1 MVDLGAVRV
10 AELETRL
17 NEKIRRFFTRVT
29 RGMGGAIPD
38 KTWSALIDAVKAI
51 RPNLQADIERL
62 LSLQAYSKF
71 RLLGHAAEV
80 LLRERDALGISLDI
94 FSGSNRLRDQV
105 LSQWA
110 PRRNTV
116 RDINETEGTAS
127 LGGLPAGSSSFLRG
141 IPQRYLTRVSIPRR
155 ASSSRECIS
164 LASTCASCSGL
175 PGRRASTA
183 GPKLHLRTPPDTSR
197 FRSSLRVCVPVG
209 LGPGASN
216 LS

>member
-1 MVDLGAVRV
+1 LLSFSESTVDYISLAKKGKRVATSKSRIEFSGMVDLGAVRV

-141 IPQRYLTRVSIPRR
+141 IPQRYLQEEATIQHDLFNW
-155 ASSSRECIS
+155 E
-164 LASTCASCSGL
+164 GL
-175 PGRRASTA
+175 TPKHEA
-183 GPKLHLRTPPDTSR
+183 G
-197 FRSSLRVCVPVG
+197 V
-209 LGPGASN
+209 
-216 LS
+216 